1 MAVMEIYGD
10 FVEYVWVHVCVLHVS
25 KKKQKLEFAI
35 AIKIM
40 SFYPLRPTVAIWIR
54 L

>member
-25 KKKQKLEFAI
+25 KKNKN
-35 AIKIM
+35 
-40 SFYPLRPTVAIWIR
+40 
-54 L
+54 